1 MRDHLSELAMLGLIS
16 VTERNEGRRGG
27 TYREYDMDMRPEL
40 ILSALDDVLN
50 DVGVHESVKQH
61 LISDTESEETTGLTD
76 FS

>member
-27 TYREYDMDMRPEL
+27 TYREYDMDMSPEL

-61 LISDTESEETTGLTD
+61 LISDTESEETTALTD

>member
-1 MRDHLSELAMLGLIS
+1 
-16 VTERNEGRRGG
+16 
-27 TYREYDMDMRPEL
+27 MDMSPEL